1 MSLTDQYVRIDHYS
15 LDIVVTQEVLSGRN
29 VITILND
36 VGGKGR
42 PGDAAQLRKTSR
54 AASGRNCPLDR
65 TDAPERQIDTGPVR
79 TCFLVDPVLPMVLS
93 LTFHQEQAARC

>member
-1 MSLTDQYVRIDHYS
+1 MRIDHYS
-15 LDIVVTQEVLSGRN
+15 LDIVVTQELLHGRN
-29 VITILND
+29 VITILNE

-42 PGDAAQLRKTSR
+42 PGDTARLRKRSCS
-54 AASGRNCPLDR
+54 ANGRNCPLDR

-79 TCFLVDPVLPMVLS
+79 TYFLVDPVLPMVLS